1 MPWKVELD
9 DEFAAWLRAL
19 AESERRE
26 ILGTVELLRER
37 GPNLGRP
44 YADRVKWSNYN
55 NMKELRVQIAGK
67 PWRILFAFDPK
78 RTALLLIGGD
88 KGGDSRWY
96 KTNIPVADERFRR
109 HLDKLK
115 E

>member
-9 DEFAAWLRAL
+9 DEFAVWLRDL
-19 AESERRE
+19 AEGGKRE
-26 ILGTVELLRER
+26 ILGTVELLRQR

-44 YADRVKWSNYN
+44 YADRVKGSAHH

-67 PWRILFAFDPK
+67 PWRILFAFDPN
-78 RTALLLIGGD
+78 RTALLLLGGD
-88 KGGDSRWY
+88 KSGDSRWY
-96 KTNIPVADERFRR
+96 KTNIPIADARFSR
-109 HLDKLK
+109 HLEKRK